1 MYYNN
6 YKVKKINKI
15 QALKIVRKNGLKLKE
30 LPLRFKKDREVV
42 LTAVKNDGFAI
53 ADADK
58 SFLRDKKIAIEAIK
72 NNKHSFLLFFNT
84 NLVKDKDILN
94 LVGIIN
100 S

>member
-1 MYYNN
+1 M
-6 YKVKKINKI
+6 KKINKT
-15 QALKIVRKNGLKLKE
+15 QALKIVRKNGLRLKE
-30 LPLRFKKDREVV
+30 LPSIFKKDKDVV
-42 LTAVKNDGFAI
+42 LAAVKNDGFAI

-84 NLVKDKDILN
+84 NLVKDKDILD
-94 LVGIIN
+94 LVGIKN

>member
-1 MYYNN
+1 M
-6 YKVKKINKI
+6 KKINKI

-30 LPLRFKKDREVV
+30 LPSIFKKDKDVV
-42 LTAVKNDGFAI
+42 LAAVKNDGFAI

-94 LVGIIN
+94 LIGIKN

>member
-1 MYYNN
+1 M
-6 YKVKKINKI
+6 KKINKI

-30 LPLRFKKDREVV
+30 LPSIFKKDKDVV
-42 LTAVKNDGFAI
+42 LAAVKNDGFSI

-84 NLVKDKDILN
+84 NLVKDKDILD
-94 LVGIIN
+94 LVKIKN

>member
-1 MYYNN
+1 
-6 YKVKKINKI
+6 VKKINKI
-15 QALKIVRKNGLKLKE
+15 QALKIVRKNGLRLKE
-30 LPLRFKKDREVV
+30 LPSIFKKDKDVV
-42 LTAVKNDGFAI
+42 LAAVKNDGFAI

-84 NLVKDKDILN
+84 NLIKDKDILN
-94 LVGIIN
+94 LVGIKN

>member
-1 MYYNN
+1 
-6 YKVKKINKI
+6 VKKINKT
-15 QALKIVRKNGLKLKE
+15 QALKIVRKNGLRLKE
-30 LPLRFKKDREVV
+30 LPSKFKKDKDVV
-42 LTAVKNDGFAI
+42 LAAVKNDGFAI

-94 LVGIIN
+94 LVGIKN

>member
-1 MYYNN
+1 M
-6 YKVKKINKI
+6 KKINKI
-15 QALKIVRKNGLKLKE
+15 QALKIVRKNGLRLKE
-30 LPLRFKKDREVV
+30 LPLIFKKDKDVV
-42 LTAVKNDGFAI
+42 LAAAKNDGFAI

-84 NLVKDKDILN
+84 NLVKDKDILD
-94 LVGIIN
+94 LVKIKN

>member
-1 MYYNN
+1 M
-6 YKVKKINKI
+6 KKINKI
-15 QALKIVRKNGLKLKE
+15 QALKIVRKNGLRLKE
-30 LPLRFKKDREVV
+30 LPSIFKKDKDVV
-42 LTAVKNDGFAI
+42 LAAVKNDGFAI

-84 NLVKDKDILN
+84 NLVKDKEILY
-94 LVGIIN
+94 LVGIKN

>member
-1 MYYNN
+1 M
-6 YKVKKINKI
+6 KKINKI
-15 QALKIVRKNGLKLKE
+15 QALKIVRKNGLRLKE
-30 LPLRFKKDREVV
+30 LSSIFKKDKDVV
-42 LTAVKNDGFAI
+42 LAAVKNDGFAI
-53 ADADK
+53 AEADK

-94 LVGIIN
+94 LIGIKN